1 MTVPW
6 KALVLLISFCHFVF
20 ESWLTLRQM
29 RALRETKVPPLLADK
44 LDQDTVTKSH
54 SYKQAKARLSLARG
68 LWGQFINAM
77 IIYFDALPWLWNT
90 TGSLLDGS
98 TLAVATNTNR
108 SILFALC
115 YMWFSDCVYLP
126 FRIYDTFVVE
136 DVFGFNRQTPG
147 LFFCDFIKIQALN
160 SAILAPSLALFLEI
174 TARTG
179 KHFALYVWLGAAAV
193 QALVITLDP
202 ILFTPLFISLR
213 PLSEE
218 SRLVHQV
225 QALAA
230 KVGFPLHRMYVSDDS
245 KRSAHSN
252 AYFYGF
258 PWQMQIVV
266 QDTLFQKASTNEIL
280 AIITHELGHWK
291 YQHSSKLF
299 LIQQVNLFVIFLSFA
314 AFAGRSDLY
323 HSFGFHSD
331 TPLIAGFVLFYKVLL
346 PVNSLLQLLHN
357 AVCRGFEFTADRFAK
372 DSGQGH
378 ELARAL
384 ISLQAQN
391 LGGVHNDYL
400 YACYHHSHP
409 GLVERLSHLG
419 IKQKLK

>member
-1 MTVPW
+1 
-6 KALVLLISFCHFVF
+6 
-20 ESWLTLRQM
+20 M
-29 RALRETKVPPLLADK
+29 RALRETTVPPLLADK
-44 LDQDTVTKSH
+44 LEQDTVTKSH

-68 LWGQFINAM
+68 VWGQFINAV

-90 TGSLLDGS
+90 TGSLLGGS
-98 TLAVATNTNR
+98 ALAVATNTNR

-126 FRIYDTFVVE
+126 FRIYYTFVVE
-136 DVFGFNRQTPG
+136 DVFDFNRQTPG
-147 LFFCDFIKIQALN
+147 LFFYDFIKIQALN

-258 PWQMQIVV
+258 PWKMQIVV

-280 AIITHELGHWK
+280 AIITHEL
-291 YQHSSKLF
+291 
-299 LIQQVNLFVIFLSFA
+299 

-331 TPLIAGFVLFYKVLL
+331 APLIAGFALFYKVLL

-372 DSGQGH
+372 DSGQAH

-391 LGGVHNDYL
+391 LGAVHNDYL
-400 YACYHHSHP
+400 YACYHHSRP